1 MNIIV
6 AVDKKWGIGN
16 KGKLLVSIPRDKK
29 LFREETTGKV
39 IIMGHNTLLS
49 LPGAQPLAGRKNIVL
64 SRDKSLSIKGATVL
78 NSVDACIDYLRKNNI
93 KDSDVFV
100 IGGESVYNDFLPYC
114 DVAHITYID
123 YEYEAD
129 RHFLNLDISNEWSL
143 VLETEEETY
152 FDIPYTFRLYKRK
165 EIGFSYIRV

>member
-49 LPGAQPLAGRKNIVL
+49 LPGSQPLAGRENIVL

-78 NSVDACIDYLRKNNI
+78 NSVDACMDYLKKNNI

-114 DVAHITYID
+114 DIAHITYID

-129 RHFLNLDISNEWSL
+129 RHFLNLDMSDEWGL

-165 EIGFSYIRV
+165 

>member
-78 NSVDACIDYLRKNNI
+78 NSVDACIYYLGKNNI

-165 EIGFSYIRV
+165 

>member
-64 SRDKSLSIKGATVL
+64 SRDKSLSIKGATIL

-165 EIGFSYIRV
+165 

>member
-6 AVDKKWGIGN
+6 SVDKKWGIGN
-16 KGKLLVSIPRDKK
+16 KGKLLVSIPKDMK
-29 LFREETTGKV
+29 LFREETLGKV

-49 LPGAQPLAGRKNIVL
+49 LPGSQPLAGRKNIVL

-114 DVAHITYID
+114 DIAHITYID

-165 EIGFSYIRV
+165 

>member
-49 LPGAQPLAGRKNIVL
+49 LPGAQPLAGRENIVM

-78 NSVDACIDYLRKNNI
+78 NSVDACMDYLKKNNI

-143 VLETEEETY
+143 DLETEEETY

-165 EIGFSYIRV
+165 

>member
-49 LPGAQPLAGRKNIVL
+49 LPGAQPLAGRENIVM

-78 NSVDACIDYLRKNNI
+78 NNVDACMDYLKKNNI

-165 EIGFSYIRV
+165 

>member
-152 FDIPYTFRLYKRK
+152 FDIPYTFRLYRRK
-165 EIGFSYIRV
+165 

>member
-78 NSVDACIDYLRKNNI
+78 NSVDACIDYLGKNNI

-114 DVAHITYID
+114 DIAHITYID

-165 EIGFSYIRV
+165 

>member
-6 AVDKKWGIGN
+6 SVDKRWGIGN

-114 DVAHITYID
+114 DIAHITYID

-165 EIGFSYIRV
+165 

>member
-49 LPGAQPLAGRKNIVL
+49 LPGSQPLAGRENIVL
-64 SRDKSLSIKGATVL
+64 SRDKSLSIKGATVF

-114 DVAHITYID
+114 DIAHITYID

-165 EIGFSYIRV
+165 

>member
-49 LPGAQPLAGRKNIVL
+49 LPGSQPLAGRDNIVL
-64 SRDKSLSIKGATVL
+64 SRDSSLSIKGATVL
-78 NSVDACIDYLRKNNI
+78 NSVDACIDYLNKNNI

-114 DVAHITYID
+114 DIAHITYID

-165 EIGFSYIRV
+165 

>member
-6 AVDKKWGIGN
+6 SVDKRWGIGN

-49 LPGAQPLAGRKNIVL
+49 LPGAKPLAGRKNIVL
-64 SRDKSLSIKGATVL
+64 SKDKSLTVKGATVL
-78 NSVDACIDYLRKNNI
+78 NSVDTCLDYIKKNNI
-93 KDSDVFV
+93 DDNDVFV

-114 DVAHITYID
+114 NIAHITYID

-129 RHFLNLDISNEWSL
+129 RHFLNMEKDENWDLI
-143 VLETEEETY
+143 LETEEETY
-152 FDIPYTFRLYKRK
+152 FDIPYTFRLYKRNN
-165 EIGFSYIRV
+165 RL

>member
-49 LPGAQPLAGRKNIVL
+49 LPGSQPLAGRKNIVL
-64 SRDKSLSIKGATVL
+64 SRDSPLSIKGATVL
-78 NSVDACIDYLRKNNI
+78 NSVDACIDYLNKNNI

-114 DVAHITYID
+114 DIAHITYID

-165 EIGFSYIRV
+165 

>member
-6 AVDKKWGIGN
+6 SVDKKWGIGN
-16 KGKLLVSIPRDKK
+16 KGKLLVSIPKDMK
-29 LFREETTGKV
+29 LFREETVGKV

-49 LPGAQPLAGRKNIVL
+49 LPGSQPLAGRENIVL
-64 SRDKSLSIKGATVL
+64 SKDKNLKVKGATVV
-78 NSVDACIDYLRKNNI
+78 NSLESCLEYLRENNI
-93 KDSDVFV
+93 NDEDVFV

-114 DVAHITYID
+114 DIAHITYID

-165 EIGFSYIRV
+165 

>member
-49 LPGAQPLAGRKNIVL
+49 LPGAQPLAGRENIVM

-78 NSVDACIDYLRKNNI
+78 NSVDACMDYLKKNNI

-114 DVAHITYID
+114 DIAHITYID

-165 EIGFSYIRV
+165 

>member
-49 LPGAQPLAGRKNIVL
+49 LPGAQPLAGRENIVL
-64 SRDKSLSIKGATVL
+64 SRDSSLSIKGATVL
-78 NSVDACIDYLRKNNI
+78 NSVDACMDYLKKNNI

-114 DVAHITYID
+114 DIAHITYID

-165 EIGFSYIRV
+165 

>member
-49 LPGAQPLAGRKNIVL
+49 LPGSQPLAGRKNIVL

-78 NSVDACIDYLRKNNI
+78 NSVDVCIDYLRKNNI

-165 EIGFSYIRV
+165 

>member
-49 LPGAQPLAGRKNIVL
+49 LPGSQPLAGRKNIVL

-93 KDSDVFV
+93 KDNDVFV

-165 EIGFSYIRV
+165 

>member
-49 LPGAQPLAGRKNIVL
+49 LPGSQPLAGRENIVL
-64 SRDKSLSIKGATVL
+64 SRDKSLSIKGATVF

-123 YEYEAD
+123 YEAD

-165 EIGFSYIRV
+165 

>member
-114 DVAHITYID
+114 DIAHITYID

-165 EIGFSYIRV
+165 

>member
-6 AVDKKWGIGN
+6 SVDKKWGIGN

-49 LPGAQPLAGRKNIVL
+49 LPGSQPLAGRKNIVL

-114 DVAHITYID
+114 DIAHITYID

-165 EIGFSYIRV
+165 

>member
-6 AVDKKWGIGN
+6 SVDKKWGIGN

-78 NSVDACIDYLRKNNI
+78 NSVDACIDYLGKNNI

-114 DVAHITYID
+114 DIAHITYID

-165 EIGFSYIRV
+165 

>member
-49 LPGAQPLAGRKNIVL
+49 LPGAQPLAGRENIVL
-64 SRDKSLSIKGATVL
+64 SRDSSLSIKGATVL
-78 NSVDACIDYLRKNNI
+78 NSVDACIDYLKKNNI

-114 DVAHITYID
+114 DIAHITYID

-165 EIGFSYIRV
+165 

>member
-49 LPGAQPLAGRKNIVL
+49 LSGSQPLAGRENIVL
-64 SRDKSLSIKGATVL
+64 SRDKSLSIKGATVF

-165 EIGFSYIRV
+165 

>member
-49 LPGAQPLAGRKNIVL
+49 LPGSQPLAGRKNIVL

-78 NSVDACIDYLRKNNI
+78 NSVDACIDYLKKNNI

-129 RHFLNLDISNEWSL
+129 RHFLKLDISNEWSL

-165 EIGFSYIRV
+165 

>member
-49 LPGAQPLAGRKNIVL
+49 LPGSQPLAGRKNIVL

-78 NSVDACIDYLRKNNI
+78 NSVDACIDYLKKNNI

-165 EIGFSYIRV
+165 

>member
-49 LPGAQPLAGRKNIVL
+49 LPGAQPLAGRENIVL

-78 NSVDACIDYLRKNNI
+78 NGVDACMDYLKKNNI

-114 DVAHITYID
+114 DIAHITYID

-165 EIGFSYIRV
+165 

>member
-39 IIMGHNTLLS
+39 IIM
-49 LPGAQPLAGRKNIVL
+49 
-64 SRDKSLSIKGATVL
+64 DKSLSIKGATVL

-165 EIGFSYIRV
+165 